1 MPIPLTKASVLA
13 EIYKTTYT
21 AVSFLYTPFV
31 SFFNQNG
38 AIQFLGSKVRAQER
52 TLEREMSILS
62 YISLPAF

>member
-13 EIYKTTYT
+13 EIYKTTYA
-21 AVSFLYTPFV
+21 AVSFFVPFV
-31 SFFNQNG
+31 SFFNQND